1 MATCSTCPHA
11 CAPAPRGLGLCRARV
26 ANADASRL
34 ESQSY
39 GRITSIALDPIEK
52 KPIARWNPGTTLLSV
67 GSYGCNMS
75 CPFCQNASIA
85 QAGEQDVPWRVY
97 SPAEIVQ
104 TAASL
109 SNRRCIGIAY
119 TYNEPLVGWE
129 FLRDTAMMAH
139 AVDLVNVIVSNGMAK
154 APVIDE
160 IVPYLDAANID
171 LKCFT
176 EEGYRSL
183 GGDLDTVKSTI
194 EVLAATPT
202 CHLEVTTLAVPG
214 LVDEEQVDAAASWLA
229 SLDPDITYHITRFFP
244 RHRMSDRDPTP
255 ASMLHSLEAVAKR
268 HLKHVLRGNVYR
280 ARAAGE
286 HLEESADY
294 NAEGIER
301 G

>member
-11 CAPAPRGLGLCRARV
+11 CALAPNGVGRCRARV
-26 ANADASRL
+26 ATADAARI

-39 GRITSIALDPIEK
+39 GRVTSIALDPIEK
-52 KPIARWNPGTTLLSV
+52 KPIASWNPGTTLLSV
-67 GSYGCNMS
+67 GSYGCNMN

-85 QAGEQDVPWRVY
+85 QVGEADVSWRVY

-119 TYNEPLVGWE
+119 TYNEPLVNWE

-139 AVDLVNVIVSNGMAK
+139 AVDLVNVIVSNGMAT
-154 APVIDE
+154 AVVIDKLL
-160 IVPYLDAANID
+160 PFLDAANID

-183 GGDLDTVKSTI
+183 GGDFSTVKHTI
-194 EVLAATPT
+194 ETLAAAST

-214 LVDEEQVDAAASWLA
+214 LVDEDQIDAAAQWLA
-229 SLDPDITYHITRFFP
+229 SLDPDITYHLTRFFP
-244 RHRMSDRDPTP
+244 QHRMVDAERTP
-255 ASMLHSLEAVAKR
+255 GPMLRHLEAVAKR
-268 HLKHVLRGNVYR
+268 HLNHVLLGN
-280 ARAAGE
+280 
-286 HLEESADY
+286 
-294 NAEGIER
+294 I
-301 G
+301 